1 MNSRNII
8 DEIIDEGLQDNKD
21 NQELRQMAR
30 ETIFELNNCMVNLA
44 NVRDSK
50 FLERSEMHQLNKQA
64 LF

>member
-30 ETIFELNNCMVNLA
+30 KTIFELNNRMENLA
-44 NVRDSK
+44 NVRDDTFIK
-50 FLERSEMHQLNKQA
+50 RLKRCNYHQ
-64 LF
+64 

>member
-8 DEIIDEGLQDNKD
+8 DEIIDEGLQDNKY

-30 ETIFELNNCMVNLA
+30 ETIFELNNCMINLA

-50 FLERSEMHQLNKQA
+50 FLERSGMHQLNKQA